1 MHNKILPFS
10 TGNNIQYPVISH
22 TGDKYKKNVYIC
34 ITKAYTSFMIKKIKN
49 KSTYKLIFLKIRLF
63 YLLSPAPFSAPEPEA
78 FRFADSKSSSP
89 VLRDGVPGPT
99 GWSILETQA
108 TFPAR

>member
-1 MHNKILPFS
+1 MC
-10 TGNNIQYPVISH
+10 VC
-22 TGDKYKKNVYIC
+22 VYREG
-34 ITKAYTSFMIKKIKN
+34 TAVMSVDPLATDV
-49 KSTYKLIFLKIRLF
+49 
-63 YLLSPAPFSAPEPEA
+63 LSPAPFSAPEPEA